1 MEKLQFGMI
10 MATKTGKVSLGTMKK
25 REYGT
30 SFIRMVKQ
38 ILFLIM
44 ELD

>member
-10 MATKTGKVSLGTMKK
+10 METKTEKVSLEIMNK
-25 REYGT
+25 REYGIT
-30 SFIRMVKQ
+30 FIRMVKQ